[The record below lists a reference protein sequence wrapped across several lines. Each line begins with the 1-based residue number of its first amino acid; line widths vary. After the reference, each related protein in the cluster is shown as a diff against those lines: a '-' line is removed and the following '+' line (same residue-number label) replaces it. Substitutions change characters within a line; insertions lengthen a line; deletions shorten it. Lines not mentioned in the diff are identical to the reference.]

1 VSRQSAKP
9 LLPAETSRGRLIWAA
24 DQYLIIAHRA
34 PGSSRE
40 AAAVP
45 AMHESEAAFRWISAV
60 EGLLAADDSDR
71 SDLTRKTAQRAAVLI
86 GQDDDEPLAMR
97 DLMRTADAA
106 RSAYAHGGSPMS
118 VDLAA
123 PADHHPRDHRGL
135 DRAVGRIPGRP
146 VSDVRDDAL
155 LSARTSMRPSRCP

>member
-1 VSRQSAKP
+1 
-9 LLPAETSRGRLIWAA
+9 
-24 DQYLIIAHRA
+24 
-34 PGSSRE
+34 
-40 AAAVP
+40 
-45 AMHESEAAFRWISAV
+45 MHESEAAFRWISAV

-106 RSAYAHGGSPMS
+106 RVRLRARRQPHERGPGG
-118 VDLAA
+118 
-123 PADHHPRDHRGL
+123 PADHHPRDHPGL
-135 DRAVGRIPGRP
+135 DRAVGPIPGRP

-155 LSARTSMRPSRCP
+155 LSARTLDEAVALPLRRFWEHAAR

>member
-1 VSRQSAKP
+1 
-9 LLPAETSRGRLIWAA
+9 
-24 DQYLIIAHRA
+24 
-34 PGSSRE
+34 
-40 AAAVP
+40 
-45 AMHESEAAFRWISAV
+45 MHESEAAFRWISAV

-123 PADHHPRDHRGL
+123 LRTITREIIVAWIVLSAESPAGQSPTSVTTRCYR
-135 DRAVGRIPGRP
+135 PGR
-146 VSDVRDDAL
+146 
-155 LSARTSMRPSRCP
+155 SMRPSRCP